1 MMFKLTNDELKN
13 GKQQSFPLAPC
24 VVVTFSL
31 KKKQLLNLFSASI
44 ASPVLYSFDV
54 IAAPTQP
61 SIITGGA

>member
-1 MMFKLTNDELKN
+1 MMSNLMDGELKN
-13 GKQQSFPLAPC
+13 DNNSPFPLAPC
-24 VVVTFSL
+24 VVVTLSL
-31 KKKQLLNLFSASI
+31 KKKQLLNLFSPSI